1 MAISIHPTAVVDE
14 GALIGDETSIWHFC
28 HVMAGAQ
35 IGRRS
40 SLGQGCFVAAGA
52 RVGDGVRVQNNV
64 SLYDGVVIED
74 EVFIGPC
81 AVFTNVT
88 NPRAAVSRRAEYQR
102 TVVRRGATIG
112 ANATVMPG
120 RTLGRCCF
128 VAAGAVVVHD
138 VPDFA
143 LVMGVPARQA
153 GWMSR
158 HGRKLVFD
166 AEGSAIC
173 PGSGERYRLMIDG
186 TVVEQGG

>member
-1 MAISIHPTAVVDE
+1 MAAFIHPTAVVDQ
-14 GALIGDETSIWHFC
+14 GARIGDETRIWHFC
-28 HVMAGAQ
+28 HVMAGAE
-35 IGRRS
+35 IGAQC
-40 SLGQGCFVAAGA
+40 SLGQGCFVSAGA
-52 RVGDGVRVQNNV
+52 RMGSGVRVQNNV
-64 SLYDGVVIED
+64 SLYDGVVLED

-102 TVVRRGATIG
+102 TVVKRGATVG

-120 RTLGRCCF
+120 RTLGRYCF

-143 LVMGVPARQA
+143 LVMGVPARQT

-158 HGRKLVFD
+158 HGRKLTFD
-166 AEGSAIC
+166 AEGFATC
-173 PGSGERYRLMIDG
+173 PGSGQRYRLMVDG
-186 TVVEQGG
+186 SVVELG

>member
-1 MAISIHPTAVVDE
+1 MAAFIHPTAVVDQ
-14 GALIGDETSIWHFC
+14 GARIGDETRIWHFC
-28 HVMAGAQ
+28 HVMAGAE
-35 IGRRS
+35 IGAQC
-40 SLGQGCFVAAGA
+40 SLGQGCFVSAGA
-52 RVGDGVRVQNNV
+52 RVGSGVRVQNNV
-64 SLYDGVVIED
+64 SLYDGVVLED

-102 TVVRRGATIG
+102 TVVKQGATVG

-120 RTLGRCCF
+120 RTLGRYCF

-143 LVMGVPARQA
+143 LVMGVPARQT

-158 HGRKLVFD
+158 HGRKLTFD
-166 AEGSAIC
+166 AEGFATC
-173 PGSGERYRLMIDG
+173 PGSGQRYRLRVDG
-186 TVVEQGG
+186 SVVELL

>member
-1 MAISIHPTAVVDE
+1 MAVFIHPTAVVDA
-14 GALIGDETSIWHFC
+14 GARIGDETRIWHFC
-28 HVMAGAQ
+28 HVMAGAG
-35 IGRRS
+35 IGPQC
-40 SLGQGCFVAAGA
+40 SLGQGCFVSAGA
-52 RVGDGVRVQNNV
+52 RVGSGVRVQNNV
-64 SLYDGVVIED
+64 SLYDGVVLED

-102 TVVRRGATIG
+102 TVVKRGATVG

-120 RTLGRCCF
+120 RTLGRYCF

-143 LVMGVPARQA
+143 LVMGVPARQT

-158 HGRKLVFD
+158 HGRKLTFD
-166 AEGSAIC
+166 AEGFATC
-173 PGSGERYRLMIDG
+173 PGSGQRYRLMVDG
-186 TVVEQGG
+186 SVVELG

>member
-1 MAISIHPTAVVDE
+1 MAAFIHPTAVVDE
-14 GALIGDETSIWHFC
+14 GARIGDETRIWHFC
-28 HVMAGAQ
+28 HVMAGAE
-35 IGRRS
+35 IGAQC
-40 SLGQGCFVAAGA
+40 SLGQGCFVSAGA
-52 RVGDGVRVQNNV
+52 RMGSGVRVQNNV
-64 SLYDGVVIED
+64 SLYDGVVLED

-102 TVVRRGATIG
+102 TVVKRGATVG

-120 RTLGRCCF
+120 RTLGRYCF

-143 LVMGVPARQA
+143 LVMGVPARQT

-158 HGRKLVFD
+158 HGRKLTFD
-166 AEGSAIC
+166 AEGFATC
-173 PGSGERYRLMIDG
+173 PGSGQRYRLMVDG
-186 TVVEQGG
+186 SVVELG

>member
-1 MAISIHPTAVVDE
+1 MAMFIHPTAVVDE
-14 GALIGDETSIWHFC
+14 GARIGDETRIWHFC
-28 HVMAGAQ
+28 HVMAGAE
-35 IGRRS
+35 IGAQC
-40 SLGQGCFVAAGA
+40 SLGQGCFVSAGA
-52 RVGDGVRVQNNV
+52 RMSSGVRVQNNV
-64 SLYDGVVIED
+64 SLYDGVVLED

-102 TVVRRGATIG
+102 TVVKRGATVG

-120 RTLGRCCF
+120 RTLGRYCF

-143 LVMGVPARQA
+143 LVMGVPARQT

-158 HGRKLVFD
+158 HGRKLTFD
-166 AEGSAIC
+166 AEGFATC
-173 PGSGERYRLMIDG
+173 PGSGQRYRLMVDG
-186 TVVEQGG
+186 SVVELG

>member
-1 MAISIHPTAVVDE
+1 MATFIHPTAVVDE
-14 GALIGDETSIWHFC
+14 GARIGDETRIWHFC
-28 HVMAGAQ
+28 HVMAGAE
-35 IGRRS
+35 IGAQC
-40 SLGQGCFVAAGA
+40 SLGQGCFVSAGA
-52 RVGDGVRVQNNV
+52 RMGSGVRVQNNV
-64 SLYDGVVIED
+64 SLYDGVVLED

-102 TVVRRGATIG
+102 TVVKRGATVG

-120 RTLGRCCF
+120 RTLGRYCF

-143 LVMGVPARQA
+143 LVMGVPARQT

-158 HGRKLVFD
+158 HGRKLTFD
-166 AEGSAIC
+166 AEGFATC
-173 PGSGERYRLMIDG
+173 PGSGQRYRLMVDG
-186 TVVEQGG
+186 SVVELG